1 MCSYRKKMASFAYVS
16 VMGRC
21 IEMIKTKYQ
30 MLHVGDLFDLRG
42 GT

>member
-1 MCSYRKKMASFAYVS
+1 MTSFAYVS

-21 IEMIKTKYQ
+21 KEMMKIEYQ
-30 MLHVGDLFDLRG
+30 MLRVGDLFDLRG